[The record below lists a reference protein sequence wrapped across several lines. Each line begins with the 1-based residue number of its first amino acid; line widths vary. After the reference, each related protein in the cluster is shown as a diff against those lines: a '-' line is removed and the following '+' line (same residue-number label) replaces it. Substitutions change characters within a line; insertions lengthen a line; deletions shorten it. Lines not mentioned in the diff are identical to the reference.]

1 MESEPLP
8 EAITIAGSGHV
19 DLWLLPGTEDTAV
32 QATLTELRADGFEQR
47 VQCGWHR
54 PVHREED
61 PAHSDDLRVDYTFVP
76 EHRVPLVP
84 GEWVRFR
91 LPIYPFAHVF
101 RAGSRLRLT
110 LSTPGRDH
118 PFWCFDNPV
127 EAGAVHGIGWGGD
140 HPSALVLPVVDVVP
154 VVLVVAVEAVLES
167 DAASTVVAE
176 ARPKPRPAAA
186 STPAAAVT
194 TVVRF
199 TRWSRSSRPWGVQ
212 LLVISSSCGSS
223 SVI

>member
-1 MESEPLP
+1 MTTPGG
-8 EAITIAGSGHV
+8 AG
-19 DLWLLPGTEDTAV
+19 PGVAAAFDVASS
-32 QATLTELRADGFEQR
+32 AT
-47 VQCGWHR
+47 R
-54 PVHREED
+54 PVLLGFCAPWSPHCVQMSPVLEEVTREF
-61 PAHSDDLRVDYTFVP
+61 AGRVDV
-76 EHRVPLVP
+76 V
-84 GEWVRFR
+84 
-91 LPIYPFAHVF
+91 
-101 RAGSRLRLT
+101 
-110 LSTPGRDH
+110 
-118 PFWCFDNPV
+118 PV
-127 EAGAVHGIGWGGD
+127 EVVPDVVVPVEVVDAV
-140 HPSALVLPVVDVVP
+140 SSELVLPVVDVVP
-154 VVLVVAVEAVLES
+154 VVLVVDAVEAVLES